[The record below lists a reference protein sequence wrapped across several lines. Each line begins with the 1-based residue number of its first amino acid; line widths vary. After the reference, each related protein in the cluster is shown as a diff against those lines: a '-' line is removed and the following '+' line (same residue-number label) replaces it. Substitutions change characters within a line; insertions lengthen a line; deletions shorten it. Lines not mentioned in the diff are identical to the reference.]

1 MNHTYTI
8 SLNAINGLSV
18 LPRIAL
24 VFSRRRLKID
34 HLRMH
39 ESPIHGLAHL
49 DIVLDCDQNTT
60 VRLIQ
65 QLRRIVE
72 VADISV
78 SHGDELANG
87 SPG

>member
-8 SLNAINGLSV
+8 SLNAINGLGV

-24 VFSRRRLKID
+24 VFSRRRLKIGR
-34 HLRMH
+34 LRMH
-39 ESPIHGLAHL
+39 ESETHGLAHL
-49 DIVLDCDQNTT
+49 DIVLDCDQKTT
-60 VRLIQ
+60 IRLIQ

-78 SHGDELANG
+78 SHGDG
-87 SPG
+87 VCS